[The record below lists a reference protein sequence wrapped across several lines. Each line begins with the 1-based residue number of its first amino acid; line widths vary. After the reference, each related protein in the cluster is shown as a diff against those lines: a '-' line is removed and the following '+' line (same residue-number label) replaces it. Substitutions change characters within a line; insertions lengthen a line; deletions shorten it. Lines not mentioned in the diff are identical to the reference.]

1 MEMGGDYY
9 TRRKDFASC
18 LLLYTYE
25 GKGELEYEGRCYPL
39 AEGDGFVIDCRKE
52 HSYRTRGDRWVHS
65 DLHIA
70 GGPADYW
77 YRKCFEGKEPL
88 FHCPLSGEYQPML
101 EHLLALRTSADARR
115 ELKVSEQIQRLLLFA
130 ADCQSQGER
139 EKIPDAIRYL
149 QSYLEHHFEQ
159 KITLD
164 DMAQFCGLSK
174 YHLCREFKRY
184 TSFSPK
190 EYLLQLRIARAKML
204 LLGSELPACRIG
216 ALVGIPDETNFTR
229 LFRHRVGMTPGE
241 YRKTKH

>member
-1 MEMGGDYY
+1 MFEHIHLLSGPEEVYMKEDTADPLYRTFQRENQDVLPSDARFQIAGKVRYLLERPMNPEDQEYLFYLQTFSLMEMGGDYY

-101 EHLLALRTSADARR
+101 EHLLVLRTSADARR
-115 ELKVSEQIQRLLLFA
+115 ELKVSEQIQRLLL
-130 ADCQSQGER
+130 
-139 EKIPDAIRYL
+139 
-149 QSYLEHHFEQ
+149 
-159 KITLD
+159 
-164 DMAQFCGLSK
+164 
-174 YHLCREFKRY
+174 
-184 TSFSPK
+184 
-190 EYLLQLRIARAKML
+190 
-204 LLGSELPACRIG
+204 
-216 ALVGIPDETNFTR
+216 
-229 LFRHRVGMTPGE
+229 
-241 YRKTKH
+241 